1 MKNGGNCFRA
11 IGIAQKF
18 SSQGPWL
25 WCCLNSGQNGYAG
38 AAPLGVGAGV
48 LARYRWVMTDRTA
61 PASFDCILVG
71 GGLVG
76 QTLALALAAH
86 ELSVAVVER
95 ADPDAHLA
103 PGFDGRA
110 SAIASASARMLR
122 ALGFGDLLDSKGCA
136 IRAIRVTDGLD
147 PHFLH
152 FDSAEVDPGEP
163 LGIML
168 ENRALRNALLA
179 KVRATPLVTL
189 LAPASISRVVRG
201 SHRAEVELAD
211 GRVLQAP
218 VVLACDGRKSS
229 LRAEAGIRLSEWQ
242 YDGTAIVTMLRHE
255 KPHQHVASELFYS
268 DGPFAQL
275 PMTDYVEDGVVR
287 HRSALV
293 WTVRRR
299 DAEGVLALSPRAVAA
314 EAEKRMGGFLG
325 RLELIAPVQSY
336 PLNLQHAERYW
347 TERLILVGDAA
358 HGIHPIAGQGL
369 NMGLRDVAALAEVL
383 SSSARLGLDLGHPDV
398 ARRYERWRRSD
409 NSSVAFATDTLARL
423 FGVRGELAT
432 KVRATGLGI
441 VNRVPPLRKAF
452 MTVARGEAGDLPPLL
467 KGELG

>member
-1 MKNGGNCFRA
+1 MRVA
-11 IGIAQKF
+11 
-18 SSQGPWL
+18 
-25 WCCLNSGQNGYAG
+25 
-38 AAPLGVGAGV
+38 
-48 LARYRWVMTDRTA
+48 ARYQWPMRTHSS
-61 PASFDCILVG
+61 PAAFDCILVG

-76 QTLALALAAH
+76 QTLAVALAAH
-86 ELSVAVVER
+86 QLSVAVIER

-122 ALGFGDLLDSKGCA
+122 ALGFGAVLDEEGCA
-136 IRAIRVTDGLD
+136 IRAIRVTDGHYSPGRD
-147 PHFLH
+147 SWRVHPQFLH
-152 FDSAEVDPGEP
+152 FDSAEVDPAEP

-179 KVRATPLVTL
+179 RVRSEPLVTL
-189 LAPASISRVVRG
+189 IAPATIAKVERG
-201 SHRAEVELAD
+201 ADRATVSLAD
-211 GRVLQAP
+211 GRVLAAP
-218 VVLACDGRKSS
+218 VVLACDGRRSS
-229 LRAEAGIRLSEWQ
+229 LRAEAGIRLAEWQ
-242 YDGTAIVTMLRHE
+242 YDGTAIVTMLAHE
-255 KPHQHVASELFYS
+255 KPHSHVASELFYS

-275 PMTDYVEDGVVR
+275 PMTDDVDAQGKVR

-299 DAEGVLALSPRAVAA
+299 DAEGVLALSPRAIAH
-314 EAEKRMGGFLG
+314 EAEKRMAGFLG
-325 RLELIAPVQSY
+325 KLELIAPVQSY

-347 TERLILVGDAA
+347 AERLILVGDAA

-369 NMGLRDVAALAEVL
+369 NMGLRDVAALTEVL
-383 SSSARLGLDLGHPDV
+383 SDSARLGLDLGHPDV

-423 FGVRGELAT
+423 FGVKGALAT
-432 KVRATGLGI
+432 NVRATGLGI
-441 VNRVPPLRKAF
+441 VNRIAPLRKVF

-467 KGELG
+467 RGELG

>member
-1 MKNGGNCFRA
+1 
-11 IGIAQKF
+11 
-18 SSQGPWL
+18 
-25 WCCLNSGQNGYAG
+25 
-38 AAPLGVGAGV
+38 
-48 LARYRWVMTDRTA
+48 MTDRSF

-76 QTLALALAAH
+76 LTLAVALAAH

-122 ALGFGDLLDSKGCA
+122 ALGLGDVLDDAGCA
-136 IRAIRVTDGLD
+136 IRAIRVTDGHYVAGAD
-147 PHFLH
+147 EWRVHPQFLH

-163 LGIML
+163 LGIMV
-168 ENRALRNALLA
+168 ENRALRAALLA
-179 KVRATPLVTL
+179 KVRSEPLVTL
-189 LAPASISRVVRG
+189 IAPAVIRKVERG
-201 SHRAEVELAD
+201 ADRATVSLAD
-211 GRVLQAP
+211 GRVLVAP
-218 VVLACDGRKSS
+218 VVLGCDGRRST
-229 LRAEAGIRLSEWQ
+229 LRAEAGIRLAEWQ
-242 YDGTAIVTMLRHE
+242 YDGTAIVTMLAHE

-275 PMTDYVEDGVVR
+275 PMTDDVDVDGKVR

-293 WTVRRR
+293 WTVRRK
-299 DAEGVLALSPRAVAA
+299 DAEGVLALSPRAIAH

-325 RLELIAPVQSY
+325 KLELIAPMASY

-347 TERLILVGDAA
+347 AERLILVGDAA

-369 NMGLRDVAALAEVL
+369 NMGLRDVAALTEVL
-383 SSSARLGLDLGHPDV
+383 SDSARLGLDLGHPDV

-423 FGVRGELAT
+423 FGVKGALAT
-432 KVRATGLGI
+432 NVRATGLGI
-441 VNRVPPLRKAF
+441 VNRIAPLRKAF

-467 KGELG
+467 RGEIG

>member
-1 MKNGGNCFRA
+1 
-11 IGIAQKF
+11 
-18 SSQGPWL
+18 
-25 WCCLNSGQNGYAG
+25 
-38 AAPLGVGAGV
+38 
-48 LARYRWVMTDRTA
+48 MTDRSS

-76 QTLALALAAH
+76 LTLAVALAAH

-122 ALGFGDLLDSKGCA
+122 ALGLGDVLDDAGCA
-136 IRAIRVTDGLD
+136 IRAIRVTDGHYVAGAD
-147 PHFLH
+147 EWRVHPQFLH

-163 LGIML
+163 LGIMV
-168 ENRALRNALLA
+168 ENRALRAALLA
-179 KVRATPLVTL
+179 KVRSEPLVTL
-189 LAPASISRVVRG
+189 IAPAVIRKVERG
-201 SHRAEVELAD
+201 ADRATVSLAD
-211 GRVLQAP
+211 GRVLVAP
-218 VVLACDGRKSS
+218 VVLGCDGRRST
-229 LRAEAGIRLSEWQ
+229 LRAEAGIRLAEWQ
-242 YDGTAIVTMLRHE
+242 YDGTAIVTMLAHE

-275 PMTDYVEDGVVR
+275 PMTDDVDVDGKVR

-293 WTVRRR
+293 WTVRRK
-299 DAEGVLALSPRAVAA
+299 DAEGVLALSPRAIAH

-325 RLELIAPVQSY
+325 KLELIAPMASY

-347 TERLILVGDAA
+347 AERLILVGDAA

-369 NMGLRDVAALAEVL
+369 NMGLRDVAALTEVL
-383 SSSARLGLDLGHPDV
+383 SDSARLGLDLGHPDV

-423 FGVRGELAT
+423 FGVKGALAT
-432 KVRATGLGI
+432 NVRATGLGI
-441 VNRVPPLRKAF
+441 VNRIAPLRKAF

-467 KGELG
+467 RGEIG

>member
-1 MKNGGNCFRA
+1 MADATSPTR
-11 IGIAQKF
+11 
-18 SSQGPWL
+18 
-25 WCCLNSGQNGYAG
+25 
-38 AAPLGVGAGV
+38 
-48 LARYRWVMTDRTA
+48 
-61 PASFDCILVG
+61 FDCILVG

-76 QTLALALAAH
+76 QTLAVALGRH
-86 ELSVAVVER
+86 GLSVAVVER
-95 ADPDAHLA
+95 ADPEAHLA

-122 ALGFGDLLDSKGCA
+122 ALGLGEVLDSAGCA
-136 IRAIRVTDGLD
+136 IRAIRVTDGFYEAGSD
-147 PHFLH
+147 SWRVHPQVLH

-163 LGIML
+163 LGIMV
-168 ENRALRNALLA
+168 ENRALRAALLA
-179 KVRATPLVTL
+179 KVRAEPLVTL
-189 LAPASISRVVRG
+189 IAPATIRHVVRG
-201 SHRAEVELAD
+201 SHGALVELS
-211 GRVLQAP
+211 GGQVLRAP

-229 LRAEAGIRLSEWQ
+229 LRTEAGIRLAEWQ
-242 YDGTAIVTMLRHE
+242 YDGTAIVTMLAHE
-255 KPHQHVASELFYS
+255 KPHDHVASELFYS

-275 PMTDYVEDGVVR
+275 PMRDLEVEGVVR

-299 DAEGVLALSPRAVAA
+299 DAEGVLALSPRAIAH

-325 RLELIAPVQSY
+325 KLELIAPVESY

-347 TERLILVGDAA
+347 AERLILVGDAA

-369 NMGLRDVAALAEVL
+369 NMGLRDVAALTEVL
-383 SSSARLGLDLGHPDV
+383 SDSARLGLDLGHPDV

-423 FGVRGELAT
+423 FGVRGRLAT
-432 KVRATGLGI
+432 EVRATGMGI
-441 VNRVPPLRKAF
+441 VNRIAPLRRGF

-467 KGELG
+467 RGELG

>member
-1 MKNGGNCFRA
+1 MANTRKTPPSKPA
-11 IGIAQKF
+11 ETVA
-18 SSQGPWL
+18 PE
-25 WCCLNSGQNGYAG
+25 
-38 AAPLGVGAGV
+38 AAP
-48 LARYRWVMTDRTA
+48 
-61 PASFDCILVG
+61 FDCILIG

-86 ELSVAVVER
+86 DLSVAVVER

-122 ALGFGDLLDSKGCA
+122 ALGFGELLDSEGCA
-136 IRAIRVTDGLD
+136 IRAIRVTDGHFSQTANSWRVD
-147 PHFLH
+147 PRFLH

-168 ENRALRNALLA
+168 ENRVLRAALLA
-179 KVRATPLVTL
+179 RVRETPLVTL
-189 LAPASISRVVRG
+189 LAPAEVTRVTRDAD
-201 SHRAEVELAD
+201 RAEVELAD
-211 GRVLQAP
+211 GRLLRAP
-218 VVLACDGRKSS
+218 VILACDGRGSG
-229 LRAEAGIRLSEWQ
+229 LRKAAGIRLAEWQ

-255 KPHQHVASELFYS
+255 KPHSHVASELFYA

-275 PMTDYVEDGVVR
+275 PMTDFVADGVVR

-299 DAEGVLALSPRAVAA
+299 DAEGVVAMSPRAIAH

-325 RLELIAPVQSY
+325 RLELIAPVQTY

-347 TERLILVGDAA
+347 AERLILVGDAA

-369 NMGLRDVAALAEVL
+369 NMGLRDVAALTEVL

-423 FGVRGELAT
+423 FGVRGALAT

-441 VNRVPPLRKAF
+441 VNRLPPLRKAF

-467 KGELG
+467 RGELG

>member
-1 MKNGGNCFRA
+1 
-11 IGIAQKF
+11 
-18 SSQGPWL
+18 
-25 WCCLNSGQNGYAG
+25 
-38 AAPLGVGAGV
+38 
-48 LARYRWVMTDRTA
+48 MTDRSS

-76 QTLALALAAH
+76 LTLAVALAAH

-122 ALGFGDLLDSKGCA
+122 ALGLGDVLDDAGCA
-136 IRAIRVTDGLD
+136 IRAIRVTDGHYVAGAD
-147 PHFLH
+147 EWRVHPQFLH

-163 LGIML
+163 LGIMV
-168 ENRALRNALLA
+168 ENRALRAALLA
-179 KVRATPLVTL
+179 KVRSEPLVTL
-189 LAPASISRVVRG
+189 IASAVIRKVERG
-201 SHRAEVELAD
+201 ADRATVSLAD
-211 GRVLQAP
+211 GRVLVAP
-218 VVLACDGRKSS
+218 VVLGCDGRRST
-229 LRAEAGIRLSEWQ
+229 LRAEAGIRLAEWQ
-242 YDGTAIVTMLRHE
+242 YDGTAIVTMLAHE

-275 PMTDYVEDGVVR
+275 PMTDDVDVDGKVR

-293 WTVRRR
+293 WTVRRK
-299 DAEGVLALSPRAVAA
+299 DAEGVLALSPRAIAH

-325 RLELIAPVQSY
+325 KLELIAPMASY

-347 TERLILVGDAA
+347 AERLILVGDAA

-369 NMGLRDVAALAEVL
+369 NMGLRDVAALTEVL
-383 SSSARLGLDLGHPDV
+383 SDSARLGLDLGHPDV

-423 FGVRGELAT
+423 FGVKGALAT
-432 KVRATGLGI
+432 NVRATGLGI
-441 VNRVPPLRKAF
+441 VNRIAPLRKAF

>member
-1 MKNGGNCFRA
+1 MRHFVR
-11 IGIAQKF
+11 Q
-18 SSQGPWL
+18 
-25 WCCLNSGQNGYAG
+25 G
-38 AAPLGVGAGV
+38 AAPFGVGGGAG
-48 LARYRWVMTDRTA
+48 ARYQKGMTKTSS
-61 PASFDCILVG
+61 PARFDCILVG

-86 ELSVAVVER
+86 ELSVAVIER

-122 ALGFGDLLDSKGCA
+122 VLGFGDVLDKEGCA

-147 PHFLH
+147 PRFLH

-168 ENRALRNALLA
+168 ENRALREALLA
-179 KVRATPLVTL
+179 KVRTTPLVTL
-189 LAPASISRVVRG
+189 IAPAEIRQVERG
-201 SHRAEVELAD
+201 ADRATVSLAD
-211 GRVLQAP
+211 GRVLEAP
-218 VVLACDGRKSS
+218 VVLACDGRRSS
-229 LRAEAGIRLSEWQ
+229 LRSQAGIRLAEWQ

-275 PMTDYVEDGVVR
+275 PMTDYVVDGEVR

-293 WTVRRR
+293 WTVRRK
-299 DAEGVLALSPRAVAA
+299 DAEGVTALSPRAIAH

-347 TERLILVGDAA
+347 AERLILVGDAA

-369 NMGLRDVAALAEVL
+369 NMGLRDVAALTEVL
-383 SSSARLGLDLGHPDV
+383 SDSARLGLDLGHPDV

-467 KGELG
+467 RGEIG